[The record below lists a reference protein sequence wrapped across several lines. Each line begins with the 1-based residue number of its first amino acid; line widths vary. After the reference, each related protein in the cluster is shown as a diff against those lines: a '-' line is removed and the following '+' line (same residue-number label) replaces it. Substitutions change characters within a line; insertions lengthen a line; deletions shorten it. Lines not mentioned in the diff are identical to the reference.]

1 VLCSTT
7 FQRFRAGGRC
17 LSGPDYVS
25 TFRDD
30 AVRGALTFRRFAT
43 TSSQIG
49 SNGTSS
55 EMRGSLGSW
64 SGCFRARK
72 GIATDWPSRV
82 VKTVAGLSHVR

>member
-1 VLCSTT
+1 VL
-7 FQRFRAGGRC
+7 
-17 LSGPDYVS
+17 DNVS
-25 TFRDD
+25 TFQGGRSLLVWPGLRFNVRDD

-82 VKTVAGLSHVR
+82 VKTVAGLYP